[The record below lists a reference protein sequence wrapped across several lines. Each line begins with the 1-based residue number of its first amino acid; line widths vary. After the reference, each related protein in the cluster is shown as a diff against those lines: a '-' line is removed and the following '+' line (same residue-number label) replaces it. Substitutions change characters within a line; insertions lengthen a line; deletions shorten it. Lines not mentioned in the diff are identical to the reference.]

1 MGSFFAWGAESRG
14 TETVVLEGVTGSASW
29 EVTIDLSSGGEEG
42 CESGGAAGEG
52 GSGILA
58 CLFAS
63 LVRENVEV
71 GNSGEGGEV
80 EGVKDVE
87 DVKGEEG
94 VGVEG
99 VLVDANLATEGG
111 GDHECVEEGW
121 EEGGKVSGVRLVE
134 AQEGE
139 RDQWREE
146 EEEVDSVSGC
156 CLSSGE
162 AGWVD

>member
-1 MGSFFAWGAESRG
+1 MNE
-14 TETVVLEGVTGSASW
+14 SASLV
-29 EVTIDLSSGGEEG
+29 EVTIGLSSGGEEG

-52 GSGILA
+52 GSGTLE

-71 GNSGEGGEV
+71 GNSGEEVEV

-87 DVKGEEG
+87 DVRDEEG

-99 VLVDANLATEGG
+99 VLADANLAVEGG
-111 GDHECVEEGW
+111 GDHACVGEGW
-121 EEGGKVSGVRLVE
+121 EEGGRVSGVRWAE

-139 RDQWREE
+139 RDQLEE
-146 EEEVDSVSGC
+146 GEEVADSAC
-156 CLSSGE
+156 CLSSGG
-162 AGWVD
+162 AG